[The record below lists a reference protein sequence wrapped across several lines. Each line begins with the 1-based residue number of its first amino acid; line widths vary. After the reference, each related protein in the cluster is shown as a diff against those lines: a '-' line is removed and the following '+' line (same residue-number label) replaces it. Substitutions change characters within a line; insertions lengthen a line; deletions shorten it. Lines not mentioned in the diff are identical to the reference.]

1 MELLQT
7 ERTTVRPWEGH
18 DADRLL
24 DLMGRWEV
32 SRWLD
37 AQAEPMADRAAALAQ
52 IAEWR
57 VRNAGDDALGAWAI
71 EEHATGIVAGTVLL
85 GPVPDGDGEVEIG
98 WYLHPNA
105 VGRGLATE
113 AAAAVLAWGF
123 AAGLPRIHAL
133 MYVANGA
140 SYAVAG
146 RIGLRDQGVI
156 HDQWYPGPSR
166 HFLLTAGEHAALVAD
181 RA

>member
-1 MELLQT
+1 MDRLQT
-7 ERTTVRPWEGH
+7 ERTTVRPWEDC

-24 DLMGRWEV
+24 DLMGRREV

-37 AQAEPMADRAAALAQ
+37 AQAEPMADRAAALVR

-57 VRNAGDDALGAWAI
+57 VRNAGEDALGAWAI

-98 WYLHPNA
+98 WYLHPDA

-113 AAAAVLAWGF
+113 AATAMLVRGF

-133 MYVANGA
+133 MYVDNQA
-140 SYAVAG
+140 SYAVAQ

-166 HFLLTAGEHAALVAD
+166 HFLLTADEHAALDAD